1 MLQKGRGVL
10 QSPSRSP
17 VFSHQ
22 KEHMKHNRMIETQES
37 IRLAVIGISQ
47 CHPFL
52 ISVSGSRLPQRPV
65 ACAIELVSR
74 SAPTPGAGSL
84 WNQPL
89 RWGGPSMPSTDGSGC
104 DPAAV
109 RSVAQPCRPVCGARN
124 QRRLWWFGTF
134 LGLLLDFGRLQ
145 HYSWQAGSSSSRVRN
160 GPFWAGQAS
169 DIITL

>member
-89 RWGGPSMPSTDGSGC
+89 RWGGPVCRPPTEAD
-104 DPAAV
+104 V
-109 RSVAQPCRPVCGARN
+109 TLRRSVRWLSHADRCVAPETSGGCG
-124 QRRLWWFGTF
+124 G
-134 LGLLLDFGRLQ
+134 LGHFWGYCSTLV
-145 HYSWQAGSSSSRVRN
+145 GSSTIVGKQVVLQVGYGT
-160 GPFWAGQAS
+160 GPFGL
-169 DIITL
+169 DKLPI